1 MKNLAVNLRAIY
13 SLEFPWLVQWV
24 RSTLINNWETTRFQ
38 TFEIHELIKLFST
51 FPGKRY
57 FIFILFQLVNKQIQ
71 YLMVFIYCTSTM
83 IYVFYLILTLVF
95 EYYFSSHH
103 FFFVHQYHTD
113 TTNNFPDFPVHNF
126 LFRSVIN
133 LN

>member
-38 TFEIHELIKLFST
+38 TFEIHELIKLFS
-51 FPGKRY
+51 KRY
-57 FIFILFQLVNKQIQ
+57 FIFILFQLLNQQIQ

-83 IYVFYLILTLVF
+83 FYVFYLILTLVF

-103 FFFVHQYHTD
+103 FFFVHQYYTD